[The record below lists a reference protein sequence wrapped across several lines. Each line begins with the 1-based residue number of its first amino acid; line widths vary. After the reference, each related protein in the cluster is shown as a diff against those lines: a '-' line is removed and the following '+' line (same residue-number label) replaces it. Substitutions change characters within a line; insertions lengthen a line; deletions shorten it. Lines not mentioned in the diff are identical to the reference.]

1 MLTRTRNR
9 ASHASDAARCGFHRG
24 ERGQAIV
31 ETALVLPIIVLLL
44 FGILEF
50 GRFYN
55 AWIVITQA
63 SREGARVA
71 AVECSL
77 SPSTCGADV
86 DSKVDANLGGL
97 SLASRT
103 ITLTAGPYSSGSPV
117 TVTVQYRMSV
127 ITPIIATFMPGNP
140 FTLTS
145 SATMRLE

>member
-1 MLTRTRNR
+1 MLNRTRNR
-9 ASHASDAARCGFHRG
+9 ASHASDAARCGFHRD
-24 ERGQAIV
+24 EWGQAIV
-31 ETALVLPIIVLLL
+31 ETALVVPMIVLLV

-71 AVECSL
+71 AVECTL
-77 SPSTCGADV
+77 SPSTCGTDV
-86 DSKVDANLGGL
+86 NTKVDANLGGL

-103 ITLTAGPYSSGSPV
+103 ITLTPGPYSAGSPV
-117 TVTVQYRMSV
+117 TVTVQYSMSV
-127 ITPIIATFMPGNP
+127 ITPIIGTILPGNP
-140 FTLTS
+140 HTLTS

>member
-1 MLTRTRNR
+1 MMTR
-9 ASHASDAARCGFHRG
+9 RCERGPQAIGRVPGRSGRG
-24 ERGQAIV
+24 EQGQAIV
-31 ETALVLPIIVLLL
+31 ETALIVPMIVLLI

-71 AVECSL
+71 AVECTL
-77 SPSTCGADV
+77 SAATCAADV
-86 DSKVDANLGGL
+86 NTKVDASLGGL
-97 SLASRT
+97 NLGSRT
-103 ITLTAGPYSSGSPV
+103 ISLTPGPYSAGSAV
-117 TVTVQYRMSV
+117 TVTVGYQMSV
-127 ITPIIATFMPGNP
+127 ITPIVATFLPGNP